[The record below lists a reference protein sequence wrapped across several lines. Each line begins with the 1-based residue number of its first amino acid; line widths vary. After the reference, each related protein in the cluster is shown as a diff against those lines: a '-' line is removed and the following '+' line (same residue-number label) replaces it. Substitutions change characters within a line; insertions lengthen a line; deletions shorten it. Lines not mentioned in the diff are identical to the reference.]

1 MAVVTGAP
9 WGLNRRARTCFYNA
23 LYAGPLSE
31 LREQAAQ
38 LAAQGVGGETGA
50 SVLVVE

>member
-1 MAVVTGAP
+1 M
-9 WGLNRRARTCFYNA
+9 GLQPACAHTCFYHA

-31 LREQAAQ
+31 LRE
-38 LAAQGVGGETGA
+38 LAAQEAAKSLDGETSP